1 MAELPKDSDPY
12 GVLGLLL
19 FLAACRTILEL
30 AAQWE
35 FLEYWRRFIT
45 TARTHQRL

>member
-19 FLAACRTILEL
+19 FLATCRTIIAL

-35 FLEYWRRFIT
+35 FLEYWRRS
-45 TARTHQRL
+45 